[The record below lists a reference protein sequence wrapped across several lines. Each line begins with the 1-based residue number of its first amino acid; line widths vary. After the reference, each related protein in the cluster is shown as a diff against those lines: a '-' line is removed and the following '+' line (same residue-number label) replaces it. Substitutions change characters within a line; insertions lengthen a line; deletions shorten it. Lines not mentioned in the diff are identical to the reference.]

1 MSVIPKGTDCT
12 LKTYNAVKD
21 VSTALTIMC
30 KDNSFLGDFSV
41 LTMYSPTLSEMVQ
54 VTCETF
60 GQCIFLPDFTVLT
73 VSKLYELPSNGETI
87 VKSREE
93 IQRVPGYSGV
103 IMMEP
108 QLRYESL

>member
-1 MSVIPKGTDCT
+1 MSEILKGTDCT

-21 VSTALTIMC
+21 VLTALTIMC

-54 VTCETF
+54 VTFEIC

-87 VKSREE
+87 VGSWEE
-93 IQRVPGYSGV
+93 MQRVLGYSGV